1 MIICKIYKSN
11 YFRIRIVVFY
21 QKTFIF
27 KEIQIKMNELLVL
40 YNERLDLLRINR
52 PLGLPLSLKLFDL
65 RIKLAISIISLSYD
79 TNIFPYENDRIRQC
93 YTKMVKLMESWYAF
107 EALIKFT
114 RPNIVR
120 GEVKYNAIS
129 RDINSIAGCDD
140 IFNDCHANLMQR
152 CGNNNFLNDFSELNI
167 IINNDNS
174 LGRRLREDCSRL
186 FTSLTNNVNLSKLE
200 IMALIY
206 AERNMYIHN
215 GLTPFGN
222 MNHNNR
228 LFLLDLYTQYLC
240 QYIFKLA
247 IHLLSLRIYERLN
260 N

>member
-1 MIICKIYKSN
+1 
-11 YFRIRIVVFY
+11 
-21 QKTFIF
+21 
-27 KEIQIKMNELLVL
+27 
-40 YNERLDLLRINR
+40 
-52 PLGLPLSLKLFDL
+52 
-65 RIKLAISIISLSYD
+65 
-79 TNIFPYENDRIRQC
+79 
-93 YTKMVKLMESWYAF
+93 MVKLMESWYAF

-206 AERNMYIHN
+206 AERNMYIHS
-215 GLTPFGN
+215 GLTAFGG
-222 MNHNNR
+222 MSPSNR
-228 LFLLDLYTQYLC
+228 IFLLDLYIKYLN
-240 QYIFKLA
+240 QHILKLA
-247 IHLLSLRIYERLN
+247 IYYIGLRIEELDN
-260 N
+260 

>member
-1 MIICKIYKSN
+1 
-11 YFRIRIVVFY
+11 
-21 QKTFIF
+21 
-27 KEIQIKMNELLVL
+27 MNELLDL
-40 YNERLDLLRINR
+40 YNNRLNFLLNNR

-129 RDINSIAGCDD
+129 RNINSIAGCDE
-140 IFNDCHANLMQR
+140 IFTDCHDKLMQKCR
-152 CGNNNFLNDFSELNI
+152 NIIFFEDFSELNN

-174 LGRRLREDCSRL
+174 LGRKIREDCSKL
-186 FTSLTNNVNLSKLE
+186 FTSLTNNNINLSKLE

-206 AERNMYIHN
+206 AERNMYIHS
-215 GLTPFGN
+215 GLTAFGG
-222 MNHNNR
+222 MRPSNR
-228 LFLLDLYTQYLC
+228 IFLLDLYIQYLN
-240 QYIFKLA
+240 QHILKLA
-247 IHLLSLRIYERLN
+247 IYFIELRIEELDN
-260 N
+260 